1 MSGTAHCANM
11 YPASQD
17 DPAQL
22 VAARRRIGEL
32 VHQWIQQAS

>member
-11 YPASQD
+11 YPASED

-22 VAARRRIGEL
+22 VEARTRIGQL